1 MKKIFYYLLIFIL
14 ISLITVVTL
23 FDTIAKN
30 IAETYAQKSLGTP
43 VSVAEFRSDWGQAQV
58 NIDFIEVA
66 NPANFSNK
74 NAFVLNHLTASLS
87 EQTHDELVVL
97 EQLDFDGLLF
107 TLEQNDGQVNL
118 VEILKQLNRQPKVAN
133 QKPSIE
139 HSSAHESNHE
149 ESYRVKI
156 NQLKFV
162 NTQLFVDT
170 KWFKETIIVPN
181 VIINN
186 FGGQNGIPLA
196 KIGSEIMKVALTR
209 IQAEVEKKGLK
220 LSEQE
225 IKESARRQL
234 QGKLNTLTNDLDGKA
249 KNWLKKLGL

>member
-1 MKKIFYYLLIFIL
+1 MKKIFYYLLIFIV
-14 ISLITVVTL
+14 ISLVAFISF

-30 IAETYAQKSLGTP
+30 VAETYAQKSLSTA
-43 VSVAEFRSDWGQAQV
+43 VSIAEFRSDWDQAQV

-66 NPANFSNK
+66 NPTNFSNK
-74 NAFVLNHLTASLS
+74 NAFVLNHLSVSLS
-87 EQTHDELVVL
+87 DQTQDELVVL
-97 EQLDFDGLLF
+97 EQLEFDGLLF

-118 VEILKQLNRQPKVAN
+118 VEILKQLNQQPKGVN
-133 QKPSIE
+133 QKSSIE
-139 HSSAHESNHE
+139 RSSENESSHE
-149 ESYRVKI
+149 ESFRVKI

-170 KWFKETIIVPN
+170 KWFKETVIVPD

-196 KIGSEIMKVALTR
+196 QVGSEIMKVALTR
-209 IQAEVEKKGLK
+209 IQAEVEKKGLR
-220 LSEQE
+220 LSERE

-234 QGKLNTLTNDLDGKA
+234 QGKLNTLTDELDGEA